1 MSGRKSIERERMQAA
16 YDIGH
21 NKNYKNKINKL
32 PAMLHTNGVGNTI
45 AFISQKSEWDLV
57 YKDISYY
64 LVNNSNIPFKQKI
77 GTDLMKCVKELKDD
91 ELKILQLELFAFI
104 NWLRR
109 FAKGD

>member
-1 MSGRKSIERERMQAA
+1 MSERKNIEKNRMQAA

-21 NKNYKNKINKL
+21 IRNYKNRVNKL

-45 AFISQKSEWDLV
+45 AFISQKSEWNEV
-57 YKDISYY
+57 YKDITDY
-64 LVNNSNIPFKQKI
+64 LTNKSKLPFKDRI
-77 GTDLMKCVKELKDD
+77 GTDLMKCVKDLTDD
-91 ELKILQLELFAFI
+91 EIKILQLELFNFI